1 MKFFIASPW
10 RNKAAVEK
18 LTEELTTRGH
28 EAYSF
33 LQSGANLSTGRS
45 IAEELKTFGEALQNW
60 EEDPNIKRIF
70 DYELEGLKRSDA
82 VILLQPAGHSSL
94 LEAGI
99 GYGMGKKV
107 ATIGPIEPPE
117 VFYLICQGIYP
128 TIDSFL
134 GDLARFVAAK

>member
-70 DYELEGLKRSDA
+70 DYELEGLKEAMRSFCFSPRDTRRSLRPA
-82 VILLQPAGHSSL
+82 LATVWGRRWQPSAPSSRRKCFIL
-94 LEAGI
+94 
-99 GYGMGKKV
+99 
-107 ATIGPIEPPE
+107 
-117 VFYLICQGIYP
+117 F
-128 TIDSFL
+128 
-134 GDLARFVAAK
+134 ARGFIQL